1 MRGFRYSD
9 IMQLVFDRDGFLGR
23 RLGGSAKGSLIDL
36 TDPWRWKLGSWL
48 ECVPS
53 MSLFRVAFC
62 VMKMDNT
69 CARSMSLHC
78 SVQILVQYEWVCRIR
93 A

>member
-48 ECVPS
+48 ECVP
-53 MSLFRVAFC
+53 FDVF
-62 VMKMDNT
+62 
-69 CARSMSLHC
+69 C
-78 SVQILVQYEWVCRIR
+78 SVLPFV
-93 A
+93 